1 MYSKYIGFLI
11 ILFINLKIMQFEKT
25 FVESEKELTKK
36 LLKGYDKTLR
46 PDDTV
51 KLKFSM
57 HLNRII
63 TIIEKEQILVVN
75 VFVDHE
81 WVDNRL
87 KWNPIE
93 HNTISLLRVISDL
106 IWVPD
111 TFIDTVADHSGF
123 IMPIKGTYF
132 ILTND
137 GIFLLINLLFFSFI

>member
-1 MYSKYIGFLI
+1 MYCKYIGFLV
-11 ILFINLKIMQFEKT
+11 ILFINFKIMQFEKT

-46 PDDTV
+46 PGDTV

-75 VFVDHE
+75 VFLDHE
-81 WVDNRL
+81 WVDSRL

-93 HNTISLLRVISDL
+93 HNNITLLRVNSDL
-106 IWVPD
+106 IWLPD
-111 TFIDTVADHSGF
+111 TFIDTVADNSGF
-123 IMPIKGTYF
+123 TTPQKGTYF
-132 ILTND
+132 ILTNN
-137 GIFLLINLLFFSFI
+137 GK

>member
-87 KWNPIE
+87 KWNPSE
-93 HNTISLLRVISDL
+93 HNNISLLRVISDL

>member
-1 MYSKYIGFLI
+1 MYCKYIGFI
-11 ILFINLKIMQFEKT
+11 VILFINFKIMQFEKT

-46 PDDTV
+46 PGDTV

-81 WVDNRL
+81 WVDKRL

-93 HNTISLLRVISDL
+93 HNNISLLRVVSDL

-137 GIFLLINLLFFSFI
+137 GIFFFYN